1 MQREQ
6 GKGIRRAGVIGTG
19 RIAGRFM
26 PEAGFADGIHVR
38 AVYNPHL
45 ESAGRF
51 AVRWGLEA
59 CGDLA
64 DFFRRVDLV
73 YVASPHET
81 HAAYIKAALDH
92 GKHVLCEKPLA
103 LKGEQ
108 AKELFAY
115 AERQNLVL
123 FEGIKTAYCPGFR
136 KMLEIA
142 RSGSI
147 GTIRYVE
154 ACFTKLESGDSRELT
169 DRMYGGSFTELGSYC
184 LLPIIKL
191 LGNGFED
198 VRFESIRG
206 ENGLD
211 VFTKASFRYPGA
223 LASAICGL
231 GVKAEGRLM
240 VSGTKGYAVAEAPWW
255 KTTDMEVHYEN
266 PLEVE
271 KYSEPF
277 LGDGLRYE
285 IRAFADRVNE
295 VENRARGGRNSC
307 GSYDACGSFDACG
320 SCRVCDS
327 QRCRLTPE
335 DSIALADIMG
345 RFMETERLIQ
355 LESRA

>member
-1 MQREQ
+1 MQSEQ
-6 GKGIRRAGVIGTG
+6 GRGIQRAGVIGTG
-19 RIAGRFM
+19 RIANRFM
-26 PEAGFADGIHVR
+26 PEAGFADGIHVQ

-51 AVRWGLEA
+51 AARWGLDA
-59 CGDLA
+59 CGDLT

-73 YVASPHET
+73 YIASPHET
-81 HAAYIKAALDH
+81 HAAYIKAALEH

-115 AERQNLVL
+115 AERQNHVL
-123 FEGIKTAYCPGFR
+123 FEGIKTAYCPGFG
-136 KMLEIA
+136 KILEIA

-184 LLPIIKL
+184 LLPVIKL

-198 VRFESIRG
+198 VRFESIKG

-223 LASAICGL
+223 LATAICGL

-240 VSGTKGYAVAEAPWW
+240 ISGTKGYITAEAPWW
-255 KTTDMEVHYEN
+255 KTTDMKVHYEN

-295 VENRARGGRNSC
+295 VENSARAGKKVWETRDSIDFRGL
-307 GSYDACGSFDACG
+307 
-320 SCRVCDS
+320 CDS
-327 QRCRLTPE
+327 CNVELTPE

-345 RFMETERLIQ
+345 RFMETERLI
-355 LESRA
+355 

>member
-1 MQREQ
+1 MQSEQ
-6 GKGIRRAGVIGTG
+6 GRGIQRAGVIGTG
-19 RIAGRFM
+19 RIANRFM
-26 PEAGFADGIHVR
+26 PEAGFADGIHVQ

-51 AVRWGLEA
+51 AARWGLDA

-81 HAAYIKAALDH
+81 HAAYIKAALEH

-123 FEGIKTAYCPGFR
+123 FEGIKTAYCPGFG
-136 KMLEIA
+136 KILEIA

-184 LLPIIKL
+184 LLPVIKL

-198 VRFESIRG
+198 VRFESIKA

-211 VFTKASFRYPGA
+211 VFTKASFRYPDA
-223 LASAICGL
+223 LATAICGL

-240 VSGTKGYAVAEAPWW
+240 ISGTKGYATAEAPWW
-255 KTTDMEVHYEN
+255 KTTDMKVHYEN

-277 LGDGLRYE
+277 QGDGLRYE

-295 VENRARGGRNSC
+295 VENSVRAGKKVWETRDSSDFRGL
-307 GSYDACGSFDACG
+307 
-320 SCRVCDS
+320 CDS
-327 QRCRLTPE
+327 CNVGLTPE

-345 RFMETERLIQ
+345 RFMETERLI
-355 LESRA
+355 

>member
-320 SCRVCDS
+320 SCRVCDF
-327 QRCRLTPE
+327 QRYRLTPE

>member
-1 MQREQ
+1 MKEYRWASL
-6 GKGIRRAGVIGTG
+6 GCGVIANELAMAMQKHG
-19 RIAGRFM
+19 RTLYAVGNRTHNKAV
-26 PEAGFADGIHVR
+26 EFANKYGITK
-38 AVYNPHL
+38 VYDDIHDMFYDDEVDIIYISTPHNTHITYL
-45 ESAGRF
+45 
-51 AVRWGLEA
+51 LEA
-59 CGDLA
+59 L
-64 DFFRRVDLV
+64 
-73 YVASPHET
+73 
-81 HAAYIKAALDH
+81 KN

-147 GTIRYVE
+147 GSICYVE

-198 VRFESIRG
+198 VRFDSIKAD
-206 ENGLD
+206 NGLD
-211 VFTKASFRYPGA
+211 VFTKATFRYPGA
-223 LASAICGL
+223 LAAAICGL
-231 GVKAEGRLM
+231 GAKAEGRLM
-240 VSGTKGYAVAEAPWW
+240 ISGTKGYATAEAPWW

-271 KYSEPF
+271 QYSEPF

-285 IRAFADRVNE
+285 ITAFVDWVNR
-295 VENRARGGRNSC
+295 VENKVHDGRKARGSWASGDFC
-307 GSYDACGSFDACG
+307 GLGL
-320 SCRVCDS
+320 R
-327 QRCRLTPE
+327 PE

-355 LESRA
+355 LESRE

>member
-1 MQREQ
+1 M
-6 GKGIRRAGVIGTG
+6 
-19 RIAGRFM
+19 
-26 PEAGFADGIHVR
+26 
-38 AVYNPHL
+38 
-45 ESAGRF
+45 
-51 AVRWGLEA
+51 
-59 CGDLA
+59 
-64 DFFRRVDLV
+64 
-73 YVASPHET
+73 ASPHET
-81 HAAYIKAALDH
+81 HAAYIKAALDY

-123 FEGIKTAYCPGFR
+123 FEGIKTAYCPGFQ

-285 IRAFADRVNE
+285 IRAFADRVNR
-295 VENRARGGRNSC
+295 VEDRARGGQKAR
-307 GSYDACGSFDACG
+307 
-320 SCRVCDS
+320 DS
-327 QRCRLTPE
+327 RESGDTGGFGLRPE
-335 DSIALADIMG
+335 DSIALAEIMG
-345 RFMETERLIQ
+345 KFMETERLI
-355 LESRA
+355 

>member
-1 MQREQ
+1 MQKEQ
-6 GKGIRRAGVIGTG
+6 GKIIQRAGVIGTG
-19 RIAGRFM
+19 RIANRFM
-26 PEAGFADGIHVR
+26 PEAGLADGIQVQ

-45 ESAGRF
+45 DSAVQF
-51 AVRWGLEA
+51 ASRWGLEA
-59 CGDLA
+59 SRDLT
-64 DFFRRVDLV
+64 DFFQRVDLV

-147 GTIRYVE
+147 GSICYVE

-198 VRFESIRG
+198 VRFDSIKAD
-206 ENGLD
+206 NGLD
-211 VFTKASFRYPGA
+211 VFTKATFRYPGA
-223 LASAICGL
+223 LAAAICGL
-231 GVKAEGRLM
+231 GAKAEGRL
-240 VSGTKGYAVAEAPWW
+240 VISGTKGYATAEAPWW

-271 KYSEPF
+271 QYSEPF

-285 IRAFADRVNE
+285 ITAFVDWVNR
-295 VENRARGGRNSC
+295 VENKVHDGRKARGSWASGDFC
-307 GSYDACGSFDACG
+307 GLGL
-320 SCRVCDS
+320 R
-327 QRCRLTPE
+327 PE

-355 LESRA
+355 LESRE

>member
-1 MQREQ
+1 MKREQ
-6 GKGIRRAGVIGTG
+6 GKDIWRAGVIGTG

-26 PEAGFADGIHVR
+26 PEAGLEDGIQVQ
-38 AVYNPHL
+38 AVFNPHL

-51 AVRWGLEA
+51 AARWGLEA
-59 CGDLA
+59 CRNIT
-64 DFFRRVDLV
+64 DFFQRIDLV

-81 HAAYIKAALDH
+81 HAAYITAALDH

-115 AERQNLVL
+115 AEKQNLVL

-136 KMLEIA
+136 KMMEIA

-147 GTIRYVE
+147 GTICYVE
-154 ACFTKLESGDSRELT
+154 ACFTKLESEDSRELT

-206 ENGLD
+206 GNGLD

-223 LASAICGL
+223 LAAAVCGL

-240 VSGTKGYAVAEAPWW
+240 ISGTKGYATAEAPWW

-285 IRAFADRVNE
+285 IRAFMDRVNDAE
-295 VENRARGGRNSC
+295 DRARGGRK
-307 GSYDACGSFDACG
+307 ACASSGPCESG
-320 SCRVCDS
+320 
-327 QRCRLTPE
+327 LTPE
-335 DSIALADIMG
+335 DSVALADIME
-345 RFMETERLIQ
+345 RFMETERCIK
-355 LESRA
+355 LERRE